1 MKSKKFSAKQR
12 MLGLLTATSLALTGA
27 VVAPATVL
35 PHATAQNTAN
45 ENTPVWDGVS
55 YATTT
60 LKLEGKDTPVATV
73 QAGKDNVLK
82 PTITK
87 PLPEG
92 YYITF
97 NIGEGVDKNY
107 HWTSTTENNVVTVTV
122 PKGTDQ
128 GMVRHFEF
136 TVRKK
141 DHSVVGKIPV
151 TVYVAQPD
159 NPMSGRF
166 EPAKVEK
173 DVQPGKSVTFSVANK
188 DFPEGTTFTAAQGN
202 LEGWTSQL
210 SKDGNWTVTAPADSV
225 VGTKKPLAFV
235 VKYPDGTSETALAT
249 MTVAQ
254 PDNPIADREN
264 PKYGDVSVLPGGSVK
279 IALSTPLTNVREVRA
294 PQVNKGWKVSPE
306 TSKDGTFTITVPETV
321 KPNVYYE
328 WHPVV
333 VYTDGSHEAATV
345 KVSIKQ
351 GETGNLAAE
360 YDPSYGELIQNVKIG
375 TSSPI
380 KLTSK
385 VPQGTKFSITGA
397 DEANRFNYSIDENT
411 GVITVNPDK
420 TLAAGA
426 WTQRT
431 VIVRYSDNSVDQ
443 ILVKLVAQADMTKP
457 VLPYDKDKPEQLYAN
472 KYAPSYPAEVEVT
485 AGENKQVKL
494 EGDTD
499 LPEGTTFS
507 VPNSSDPQK
516 LDFSIDSKTGLIK
529 IYPSASL
536 GEGSTL
542 TIPVTVRYPDNST
555 DAINVKVVVKKKQ
568 TTTSKPSSDKPT
580 SEPKPT
586 DKPTSEP
593 KPTDKPTSEP
603 KPTDKPTSE
612 PKPTDK
618 PTSEPKPTDKPT
630 SEPKPTDKPTEP
642 TSEPKPTD
650 KPTEPTSEPKPVEKK
665 DTDKFAPS
673 YPAENN
679 VTIGGNTTIDLAG
692 DTKLPKGTTFT
703 IGTPSHPENWNYSI
717 NPVTGLI
724 TVSPAVNLGEGSWAT
739 TTVVVT
745 YPDKSTDII
754 KVKFV
759 AKKKDEPTSKPTS
772 EPTPD
777 PRPAPTTSNNSS
789 DKNGSSSS
797 SENGELTPGAIA
809 GIVIGILALLGLGA
823 GGYNWAHS
831 QGLI

>member
-235 VKYPDGTSETALAT
+235 VKYPDGTSDTALAT

-385 VPQGTKFSITGA
+385 VPQGTKFSISGA
-397 DEANRFNYSIDENT
+397 DKASKFNYRINENT
-411 GVITVNPDK
+411 GEITVNPDK

-431 VIVRYSDNSVDQ
+431 VTVRYSDHSVDQ
-443 ILVKLVAQADMTKP
+443 ISVKLVAQTDLTKP
-457 VLPYDKDKPEQLYAN
+457 VPPYDKDKPEQTYAN
-472 KYAPSYPAEVEVT
+472 NYAPAYPSEVQVT

-499 LPEGTTFS
+499 LPEGTSFHA
-507 VPNSSDPQK
+507 PKSSDPTK
-516 LDFSIDSKTGLIK
+516 LDFAVEEKTGLIK

-536 GEGSTL
+536 GDSSSV
-542 TIPVTVRYPDNST
+542 TIPVTVHYPDNST
-555 DAINVKVVVKKKQ
+555 DEINVKVVVKKKQ
-568 TTTSKPSSDKPT
+568 TTTSKP
-580 SEPKPT
+580 
-586 DKPTSEP
+586 
-593 KPTDKPTSEP
+593 
-603 KPTDKPTSE
+603 
-612 PKPTDK
+612 
-618 PTSEPKPTDKPT
+618 
-630 SEPKPTDKPTEP
+630 TEP
-642 TSEPKPTD
+642 TS

-679 VTIGGNTTIDLAG
+679 VTIGDNTTIDLAG

-772 EPTPD
+772 EPMPD

-797 SENGELTPGAIA
+797 SENGELTPSAIA

-831 QGLI
+831 QRLI

>member
-1 MKSKKFSAKQR
+1 

-235 VKYPDGTSETALAT
+235 VKYPDGTSDTALAT

-443 ILVKLVAQADMTKP
+443 ISVKLVAQTDLTKP
-457 VLPYDKDKPEQLYAN
+457 VPPYDKDKPEQTYAN
-472 KYAPSYPAEVEVT
+472 NYAPAYPSEVQVT

-499 LPEGTTFS
+499 LPEGTSFHA
-507 VPNSSDPQK
+507 PKSSDPTK
-516 LDFSIDSKTGLIK
+516 LDFAVEEKTGLIK

-536 GEGSTL
+536 GDSSSV
-542 TIPVTVRYPDNST
+542 TIPVTVHYPDNST
-555 DAINVKVVVKKKQ
+555 DEINVKVVVKKKQ
-568 TTTSKPSSDKPT
+568 TTTT
-580 SEPKPT
+580 
-586 DKPTSEP
+586 
-593 KPTDKPTSEP
+593 
-603 KPTDKPTSE
+603 
-612 PKPTDK
+612 
-618 PTSEPKPTDKPT
+618 
-630 SEPKPTDKPTEP
+630 KPTEP
-642 TSEPKPTD
+642 TS

-679 VTIGGNTTIDLAG
+679 VTIGDNTTIDLAG

-797 SENGELTPGAIA
+797 SENGELTPSAIA
-809 GIVIGILALLGLGA
+809 GIVISILALLGLGA

>member
-1 MKSKKFSAKQR
+1 

-128 GMVRHFEF
+128 GMVRHFDF

-235 VKYPDGTSETALAT
+235 VKYPDGTSDTALAT

-472 KYAPSYPAEVEVT
+472 KYAPAYPSEVQVT

-499 LPEGTTFS
+499 LPEGTSFHA
-507 VPNSSDPQK
+507 PKSSDPTK
-516 LDFSIDSKTGLIK
+516 LDFAVEEKTGLIK

-536 GEGSTL
+536 GDSSSV
-542 TIPVTVRYPDNST
+542 TIPVTVHYPDNST
-555 DAINVKVVVKKKQ
+555 DEINVKVVVKKKQ
-568 TTTSKPSSDKPT
+568 TTTT
-580 SEPKPT
+580 
-586 DKPTSEP
+586 
-593 KPTDKPTSEP
+593 
-603 KPTDKPTSE
+603 
-612 PKPTDK
+612 
-618 PTSEPKPTDKPT
+618 
-630 SEPKPTDKPTEP
+630 KPTEP
-642 TSEPKPTD
+642 TSKPTEPTS

-665 DTDKFAPS
+665 DTEKFAPS
-673 YPAENN
+673 YPAEKT
-679 VTIGGNTTIDLAG
+679 VTIGENTTIDLAG

-717 NPVTGLI
+717 NKATGLI
-724 TVSPAVNLGEGSWAT
+724 AVSPAANLGEGSWAT

-754 KVKFV
+754 KLKFV

-772 EPTPD
+772 DKPTSEPKPTDKPTSEPTPD
-777 PRPAPTTSNNSS
+777 PSPDPTTANNSS
-789 DKNGSSSS
+789 DNNSSSSS

>member
-1 MKSKKFSAKQR
+1 

-128 GMVRHFEF
+128 GMVRHFDF

-159 NPMSGRF
+159 NPMNGRF

-235 VKYPDGTSETALAT
+235 VKYPDGTSDTALAT

-385 VPQGTKFSITGA
+385 VPQGTKFSISGA
-397 DEANRFNYSIDENT
+397 DKASKFNYRINENT
-411 GVITVNPDK
+411 GEITVNPDK

-431 VIVRYSDNSVDQ
+431 VTVSYSDHSVDQ
-443 ILVKLVAQADMTKP
+443 ISVKLVAQTDLTKP
-457 VLPYDKDKPEQLYAN
+457 VPPYNKDKPEQRYAN
-472 KYAPSYPAEVEVT
+472 NYAPAYPSEVQVT

-499 LPEGTTFS
+499 LPEGTSFHA
-507 VPNSSDPQK
+507 PKSSDPTK
-516 LDFSIDSKTGLIK
+516 LDFAVEEKTGLIK

-536 GEGSTL
+536 GDSSSV
-542 TIPVTVRYPDNST
+542 TIPVTVHYPDNST
-555 DAINVKVVVKKKQ
+555 DEINVKVVVKKKQ
-568 TTTSKPSSDKPT
+568 TTTT
-580 SEPKPT
+580 
-586 DKPTSEP
+586 
-593 KPTDKPTSEP
+593 
-603 KPTDKPTSE
+603 
-612 PKPTDK
+612 
-618 PTSEPKPTDKPT
+618 
-630 SEPKPTDKPTEP
+630 KPTEP
-642 TSEPKPTD
+642 TS

-679 VTIGGNTTIDLAG
+679 VTIGDNTTIDLAG

-797 SENGELTPGAIA
+797 SENGELTPSAIA

>member
-235 VKYPDGTSETALAT
+235 VKYPDGTSDTALAT

-385 VPQGTKFSITGA
+385 VPQGTKFSISGA
-397 DEANRFNYSIDENT
+397 DKASKFNYRINENT
-411 GVITVNPDK
+411 GEITVNPDK

-431 VIVRYSDNSVDQ
+431 VTVRYSDHSVDQ
-443 ILVKLVAQADMTKP
+443 ISVKLVAQTDLTKP
-457 VLPYDKDKPEQLYAN
+457 VPPYDKDKPEQTYAN
-472 KYAPSYPAEVEVT
+472 NYAPAYPSEVQVT

-499 LPEGTTFS
+499 LPEGTSFHA
-507 VPNSSDPQK
+507 PKSSDPTK
-516 LDFSIDSKTGLIK
+516 LDFAVEEKTGLIK

-536 GEGSTL
+536 GDSSSV
-542 TIPVTVRYPDNST
+542 TIPVTVHYPDNST
-555 DAINVKVVVKKKQ
+555 DEINVKVVVKKKQ
-568 TTTSKPSSDKPT
+568 TTTS
-580 SEPKPT
+580 
-586 DKPTSEP
+586 
-593 KPTDKPTSEP
+593 
-603 KPTDKPTSE
+603 
-612 PKPTDK
+612 
-618 PTSEPKPTDKPT
+618 
-630 SEPKPTDKPTEP
+630 
-642 TSEPKPTD
+642 

-679 VTIGGNTTIDLAG
+679 VTIGDNTTIDLAG

-772 EPTPD
+772 EPMPD

-797 SENGELTPGAIA
+797 SENGELTPSAIA

-831 QGLI
+831 QRLI

>member
-235 VKYPDGTSETALAT
+235 VKYPDGTSDTALAT

-385 VPQGTKFSITGA
+385 VPQGTKFSISGA
-397 DEANRFNYSIDENT
+397 DKASKFNYRINENT
-411 GVITVNPDK
+411 GEITVNPDK

-426 WTQRT
+426 WTQHT
-431 VIVRYSDNSVDQ
+431 VTVRYSDHSVDQ
-443 ILVKLVAQADMTKP
+443 ISVKLVAQTDLTKP
-457 VLPYDKDKPEQLYAN
+457 VPPYDKDKPEQTYAN
-472 KYAPSYPAEVEVT
+472 NYAPAYPSEVQVT

-499 LPEGTTFS
+499 LPEGTSFHA
-507 VPNSSDPQK
+507 PKSSDPTK
-516 LDFSIDSKTGLIK
+516 LDFAVEEKTGLIK

-536 GEGSTL
+536 GDSSSV
-542 TIPVTVRYPDNST
+542 TIPVTVHYPDNST
-555 DAINVKVVVKKKQ
+555 DEINVKVVVKKKQ
-568 TTTSKPSSDKPT
+568 TTTT
-580 SEPKPT
+580 
-586 DKPTSEP
+586 
-593 KPTDKPTSEP
+593 
-603 KPTDKPTSE
+603 
-612 PKPTDK
+612 
-618 PTSEPKPTDKPT
+618 
-630 SEPKPTDKPTEP
+630 KPTEP
-642 TSEPKPTD
+642 TSKPTEPTSKPTEPTSKPTEPTSKPTEPTSKPTEPTSKPTEPTSKPTEPTSKPTEPTS

-679 VTIGGNTTIDLAG
+679 VTIGDNTTIDLAG

-772 EPTPD
+772 EPMPD

-797 SENGELTPGAIA
+797 SENGELTPSAIA

>member
-1 MKSKKFSAKQR
+1 

-128 GMVRHFEF
+128 GMVRHFDF

-235 VKYPDGTSETALAT
+235 VKYPDGTSDTALAT

-472 KYAPSYPAEVEVT
+472 KYAPAYPSEVQVT

-499 LPEGTTFS
+499 LPEGTSFHA
-507 VPNSSDPQK
+507 PKSSDPTK
-516 LDFSIDSKTGLIK
+516 LDFAVEEKTGLIK

-536 GEGSTL
+536 GDSSSV
-542 TIPVTVRYPDNST
+542 TIPVTVHYPDNST
-555 DAINVKVVVKKKQ
+555 DEINVKVVVKKKQ
-568 TTTSKPSSDKPT
+568 TTTT
-580 SEPKPT
+580 
-586 DKPTSEP
+586 
-593 KPTDKPTSEP
+593 
-603 KPTDKPTSE
+603 
-612 PKPTDK
+612 
-618 PTSEPKPTDKPT
+618 
-630 SEPKPTDKPTEP
+630 KPTEP
-642 TSEPKPTD
+642 TSKPTEPTSKPTEPTS

-665 DTDKFAPS
+665 DTEKFAPS
-673 YPAENN
+673 YPAEKT
-679 VTIGGNTTIDLAG
+679 VTIGENTTIDLAG

-717 NPVTGLI
+717 NKATGLI
-724 TVSPAVNLGEGSWAT
+724 AVSPAANLGEGSWAT

-754 KVKFV
+754 KLKFV

-772 EPTPD
+772 DKPTSEPKPTDKPTSEPTPD
-777 PRPAPTTSNNSS
+777 PSPDPTTANNSS
-789 DKNGSSSS
+789 DNNSSSSS

>member
-1 MKSKKFSAKQR
+1 

-235 VKYPDGTSETALAT
+235 VKYPDGTSDTALAT

-264 PKYGDVSVLPGGSVK
+264 PMYGDVSVLPGGSVK

-380 KLTSK
+380 KLMSK
-385 VPQGTKFSITGA
+385 VPQGTKFSISGA
-397 DEANRFNYSIDENT
+397 DKASKFNYRINENT
-411 GVITVNPDK
+411 GEITVNPDK

-431 VIVRYSDNSVDQ
+431 VTVSYSDHSVDQ
-443 ILVKLVAQADMTKP
+443 ISVKLVAQTDLTKP
-457 VLPYDKDKPEQLYAN
+457 VPPYDKDKPEQTYAN
-472 KYAPSYPAEVEVT
+472 NYAPAYPSEVQVT

-499 LPEGTTFS
+499 LPEGTSFHA
-507 VPNSSDPQK
+507 PKSSDPTK
-516 LDFSIDSKTGLIK
+516 LDFAVEEKTGLIK

-536 GEGSTL
+536 GDSSSV
-542 TIPVTVRYPDNST
+542 TIPVTVHYPDNST
-555 DAINVKVVVKKKQ
+555 DEINVKVVVKKKQ
-568 TTTSKPSSDKPT
+568 TTTT
-580 SEPKPT
+580 
-586 DKPTSEP
+586 
-593 KPTDKPTSEP
+593 
-603 KPTDKPTSE
+603 
-612 PKPTDK
+612 
-618 PTSEPKPTDKPT
+618 
-630 SEPKPTDKPTEP
+630 KPTEP
-642 TSEPKPTD
+642 TS

-679 VTIGGNTTIDLAG
+679 VTIGDNTTIDLAG

-797 SENGELTPGAIA
+797 SENGELTPSAIA

>member
-235 VKYPDGTSETALAT
+235 VKYPDGTSDTALAT

-385 VPQGTKFSITGA
+385 VPQGTKFSISGA
-397 DEANRFNYSIDENT
+397 DKASKFNYRINENT
-411 GVITVNPDK
+411 GEITVNPDK

-431 VIVRYSDNSVDQ
+431 VTVRYSDHSVDQ
-443 ILVKLVAQADMTKP
+443 ISVKLVAQTDLTKP
-457 VLPYDKDKPEQLYAN
+457 VPPYDKDKPEQTYAN
-472 KYAPSYPAEVEVT
+472 NYAPAYPSEVQVT

-499 LPEGTTFS
+499 LPEGTSFHA
-507 VPNSSDPQK
+507 PKSSDPTK
-516 LDFSIDSKTGLIK
+516 LDFAVEEKTGLIK

-536 GEGSTL
+536 GDSSSV
-542 TIPVTVRYPDNST
+542 TIPVTVHYPDNST
-555 DAINVKVVVKKKQ
+555 DEINVKVVVKKKQ
-568 TTTSKPSSDKPT
+568 TTTSKPTEPT
-580 SEPKPT
+580 S
-586 DKPTSEP
+586 
-593 KPTDKPTSEP
+593 
-603 KPTDKPTSE
+603 
-612 PKPTDK
+612 
-618 PTSEPKPTDKPT
+618 
-630 SEPKPTDKPTEP
+630 KPTEP
-642 TSEPKPTD
+642 TS

-679 VTIGGNTTIDLAG
+679 VTIGDNTTIDLAG

-772 EPTPD
+772 EPMPD

-797 SENGELTPGAIA
+797 SENGELTPSAIA

-831 QGLI
+831 QRLI

>member
-1 MKSKKFSAKQR
+1 
-12 MLGLLTATSLALTGA
+12 MLSLLTATSLALTGA

-35 PHATAQNTAN
+35 PHAIAQNTAN

-159 NPMSGRF
+159 NPMNGRF

-235 VKYPDGTSETALAT
+235 VKYPDGTSDTALAT

-385 VPQGTKFSITGA
+385 VPQGTKFSISGA
-397 DEANRFNYSIDENT
+397 DKASKFNYRINENT
-411 GVITVNPDK
+411 GEITVNPDK

-431 VIVRYSDNSVDQ
+431 VTVSYSDHSVDQ
-443 ILVKLVAQADMTKP
+443 ISVKLVAQTDLTKP
-457 VLPYDKDKPEQLYAN
+457 VPPYDKDKPEQRYAN
-472 KYAPSYPAEVEVT
+472 NYAPAYPSEVQVT

-499 LPEGTTFS
+499 LPEGTSFHA
-507 VPNSSDPQK
+507 PKSSDPTK
-516 LDFSIDSKTGLIK
+516 LDFAVEEKTGLIK

-536 GEGSTL
+536 GDSSSV
-542 TIPVTVRYPDNST
+542 TIPVTVHYPDNST
-555 DAINVKVVVKKKQ
+555 DEINVKVVVKKKQ
-568 TTTSKPSSDKPT
+568 TTTT
-580 SEPKPT
+580 
-586 DKPTSEP
+586 
-593 KPTDKPTSEP
+593 
-603 KPTDKPTSE
+603 
-612 PKPTDK
+612 
-618 PTSEPKPTDKPT
+618 
-630 SEPKPTDKPTEP
+630 KPTEP
-642 TSEPKPTD
+642 TS

-679 VTIGGNTTIDLAG
+679 VTIGDNTTIDLAG

-797 SENGELTPGAIA
+797 SENGELTPSAIA